1 MKILTTAAILLGL
14 SSLIATPSLVL
25 AHHSVGS
32 SFDVEQTVSFE
43 GTVSKI
49 EWFNPHI
56 WFYVATLAE
65 DGSTVEYQCE
75 GGSPNSLRRRGWSK
89 DSVKVGDH
97 VTVVGL
103 KARTDPYSCYTR
115 SVKLM
120 DGTQL
125 FSGNAAELER

>member
-1 MKILTTAAILLGL
+1 MKRLAIISALLGFTIFTPF
-14 SSLIATPSLVL
+14 SLI

-32 SFDVEQTVSFE
+32 SFDVEQTVTFE
-43 GTVSKI
+43 GTVSKV

-56 WFYVATLAE
+56 WIYISTQAD
-65 DGSTVEYQCE
+65 DGSAVEYQCE

-89 DSVKVGDH
+89 DSVQIGDQ
-97 VTVVGL
+97 VTMVGL
-103 KARTDPYSCYTR
+103 KARADPYSCYTR